1 MSFLCNVLWFFFGG
15 ILLGGGWLLAGLVW
29 CVTIVGFPWGMQCF
43 KFAKLMFAPFGK
55 EIVYGGGLGSMLLNV
70 IWLLI
75 SGLPLALWSFVIGL
89 ILCVTVV
96 GIPLGLQCFKY
107 AKLAL
112 MPFGSRVE

>member
-1 MSFLCNVLWFFFGG
+1 MCYGSSSGASCC
-15 ILLGGGWLLAGLVW
+15 GGWLLAGLLW
-29 CVTIVGFPWGMQCF
+29 IVTIVGLPWGVQCF

-55 EIVYGGGLGSMLLNV
+55 EIVYGGGLGSLLLNV
-70 IWLLI
+70 IWLLV
-75 SGLPLALWSFVIGL
+75 SGLPLALWNIIIGL

-112 MPFGSRVE
+112 MPFGSRIE